1 MALGQEWGWKAISGF
16 IAIVPV
22 AIYHAQRINLLE
34 MGDDAARQ
42 LGGPV
47 ERTRLIMVMAAVSLT
62 AIATAAAGPIAF
74 IALAGPQLARRLT
87 RSSGVPLVSGALM
100 GAVLL
105 LGDAYLLWLLTMSK
119 KV

>member
-1 MALGQEWGWKAISGF
+1 MPAALGF

-74 IALAGPQLARRLT
+74 IALAGSQLARPLT

-105 LGDAYLLWLLTMSK
+105 LGGAYLLWLLTMSK

>member
-1 MALGQEWGWKAISGF
+1 MPAALGF

-22 AIYHAQRINLLE
+22 AIHHAQRISLLE
-34 MGDDAARQ
+34 MGDDAARH
-42 LGGPV
+42 LGVPV
-47 ERTRLIMVMAAVSLT
+47 ERTRLIMVMALPSVSRP
-62 AIATAAAGPIAF
+62 IATAAAGPIAF

-105 LGDAYLLWLLTMSK
+105 LGGAYLLWLLTMSK